1 MLTTGLKRLTMDRP
15 FNIFIIYKTNI
26 HKRGEIHMKL
36 KDMMYVAMLAAIV
49 AALGLI
55 PPIPVPFIPVPITAQ
70 TFGVMLAGAVLGA
83 KRGGLSLLI
92 FVLLV
97 AVGAPILSGGRG
109 GFGILIGP
117 SAGYIW
123 SWPIAAFVIGYL
135 VEKFWNRL
143 NFANLLLF
151 NFIGGIVLVYLGGIT
166 YYSYITNTPWLVAA
180 VGNLAFIPGDLLKAI
195 VAGSI
200 ALRIK
205 KSYPMIEKQQDR
217 KAA

>member
-1 MLTTGLKRLTMDRP
+1 
-15 FNIFIIYKTNI
+15 
-26 HKRGEIHMKL
+26 MKL
-36 KDMMYVAMLAAIV
+36 KDMMYVAMFAAVV

-97 AVGAPILSGGRG
+97 AVGAPIMSGGRG
-109 GFGILIGP
+109 GLGVLFGLSG
-117 SAGYIW
+117 GYIL

-135 VEKFWNRL
+135 VEKFWDRL
-143 NFANLLLF
+143 NFANLLVF
-151 NFIGGIVLVYLGGIT
+151 NFIGGIIIVYLAGISF
-166 YYSYITNTPWLVAA
+166 YSFVSNTSWLAA
-180 VGNLAFIPGDLLKAI
+180 AIGNLAFIPGDLLKAI

-205 KSYPMIEKQQDR
+205 KSYPMIEKV
-217 KAA
+217 KNINAA